1 MKHKIAVFEKIIDE
15 AIREVLKDCQPQT
28 LFIPAKY
35 MLSLGGKRLRP
46 LLTLMAAD
54 LFGKNADKALDA
66 ALAVEIFHNFS
77 LVHDDL
83 MDNADL
89 RRGYPTV
96 HKKWSDSSAILSG
109 DALVIEA
116 YKYIAKAPVNVLP
129 DILELFSTTAMAICK
144 GQQYDMD
151 FEQRLDVTEEEYI
164 EMIRLKTAA
173 LIGCA
178 LKIGA
183 VIAGAPAGDADSLYE
198 FGVNI
203 GLAFQ
208 LKDDLL
214 DVYGDPETFGK
225 KIGGDILCNKKTFLL
240 IRSLKNTNSTQRKE
254 LDKWLTI
261 TEYDPDAKIKFVK
274 NIYDEL
280 NLKFVVEKLIEK
292 YYLASLDCLSS
303 INVPDN
309 RKRDL
314 IALSENLM
322 YRET

>member
-1 MKHKIAVFEKIIDE
+1 MGGKIPVFEKIVDG
-15 AIREVLKDCQPQT
+15 AIRGILRDCQPRT
-28 LFIPAKY
+28 LFVPAEY

-54 LFGKNADKALDA
+54 LFGKNAEEVLDA

-83 MDNADL
+83 MDDADL

-96 HKKWSDSSAILSG
+96 HKKWSDNSAILSG

-116 YKYIAKAPVNVLP
+116 YKYIAKTPVSVLP
-129 DILELFSTTAMAICK
+129 VILDLFSTTAMEICQ

-151 FEQRLDVTEEEYI
+151 FEQRFDVTEEEYI
-164 EMIRLKTAA
+164 EMIRLKTAV

-183 VIAGAPAGDADSLYE
+183 IIAGAPAADTDSLYK
-198 FGVNI
+198 FGINI

-214 DVYGDPETFGK
+214 DVYGDRETFGK

-240 IRSLKNTNSTQRKE
+240 IRSLKNANGVQREE
-254 LDKWLTI
+254 LYRWLTA
-261 TEYDPDAKIKFVK
+261 TDYNPDAKIRFVK
-274 NIYDEL
+274 NLYDEL
-280 NLKFVVEKLIEK
+280 NLKFVVENLIEK

-303 INVPDN
+303 VNVPDT

-314 IALSENLM
+314 ITLSENLM
-322 YRET
+322 YREK

>member
-1 MKHKIAVFEKIIDE
+1 MGDKIKAFEKIIED
-15 AIREVLKDCQPQT
+15 AVHGVLVGCQPPT
-28 LFIPAKY
+28 LFVPARY

-54 LFGKNADKALDA
+54 MFNRNTKEVIHA

-83 MDNADL
+83 MDAADL
-89 RRGYPTV
+89 RRGHPTV
-96 HKKWSDSSAILSG
+96 HKKWSDNNAILSG

-116 YKYIAKAPVNVLP
+116 YKYIAKTPDALLP
-129 DILELFSTTAMAICK
+129 EILELFSTTAMEICK

-151 FEQRLDVTEEEYI
+151 FEQRFDVSEEEYI
-164 EMIRLKTAA
+164 EMIRLKTAV

-178 LKIGA
+178 LKMGA
-183 VIAGAPAGDADSLYE
+183 MIAGAPALDADALYQ
-198 FGVNI
+198 FGINM

-240 IRSLKNTNSTQRKE
+240 IRSLKNANPSQKNELIRCLDAKE
-254 LDKWLTI
+254 F
-261 TEYDPDAKIKFVK
+261 DPDEKIRFVK

-280 NLKFVVEKLIEK
+280 KLKHIVENLIEK
-292 YYLASLDCLSS
+292 YYLASLDYLAS
-303 INVPDN
+303 INVPDK
-309 RKRDL
+309 RKNDL
-314 IALSENLM
+314 VTLSEKLM
-322 YRET
+322 YREK